1 MDRPE
6 LDYPATMPGVL
17 RHAATTFGDQPFI
30 VTATA
35 TMTYAGAERA
45 SRRVAKDLLAAG
57 VGKGTRVGIMFPY
70 GTDWV
75 LAWLAVT
82 RIGALCMP
90 FSTSYKPAELR
101 KALRHGDVDTLL
113 VPATLFGADHQAF
126 VEEAVPGLADSAG
139 PAHFLADLP
148 YLRHVR
154 VAGGGRRAW
163 AEPLDLSLDDD
174 GAMRVV
180 TDEHL
185 AAVEAEVAP
194 GDQFLTIYTSG
205 TTSDPKGVVHT
216 HGNFLRHGANL
227 ARFQGLGP
235 SDRIFCAMPFFWI
248 GGVGCALNMALAS
261 GNTLLCL
268 ERFEA
273 DAALDMMERE
283 QATGLSAW
291 PALGWKLR
299 RRAAESGRD
308 LTAIPAF
315 APPPPGT
322 PTTEDPELR
331 HNSLGMTETVGPH
344 SGPGPEATRVLPEA
358 LRGSFGLLVPHVERR
373 IADPVTNATVEEG
386 QVGEVCIR
394 GYSVMQGLYKKERH
408 EAFDADGWYH
418 TGDKGYVADGCLFF
432 EGRLSEMIK
441 TSGSNVA
448 PREVEL
454 ALEAF
459 PEVGTAVVLGVPDP
473 ERGERVGA
481 VLAARPGSSLDTAA
495 IVERLGKEI
504 SSYKVPSRILVLEES
519 AVPQLPSGKVDKVT
533 LRRLLADT
541 PDLPRT

>member
-1 MDRPE
+1 
-6 LDYPATMPGVL
+6 
-17 RHAATTFGDQPFI
+17 
-30 VTATA
+30 
-35 TMTYAGAERA
+35 
-45 SRRVAKDLLAAG
+45 
-57 VGKGTRVGIMFPY
+57 
-70 GTDWV
+70 
-75 LAWLAVT
+75 
-82 RIGALCMP
+82 
-90 FSTSYKPAELR
+90 
-101 KALRHGDVDTLL
+101 
-113 VPATLFGADHQAF
+113 
-126 VEEAVPGLADSAG
+126 
-139 PAHFLADLP
+139 
-148 YLRHVR
+148 
-154 VAGGGRRAW
+154 
-163 AEPLDLSLDDD
+163 
-174 GAMRVV
+174 
-180 TDEHL
+180 
-185 AAVEAEVAP
+185 
-194 GDQFLTIYTSG
+194 
-205 TTSDPKGVVHT
+205 
-216 HGNFLRHGANL
+216 
-227 ARFQGLGP
+227 
-235 SDRIFCAMPFFWI
+235 
-248 GGVGCALNMALAS
+248 
-261 GNTLLCL
+261 
-268 ERFEA
+268 
-273 DAALDMMERE
+273 
-283 QATGLSAW
+283 
-291 PALGWKLR
+291 
-299 RRAAESGRD
+299 
-308 LTAIPAF
+308 
-315 APPPPGT
+315 
-322 PTTEDPELR
+322 
-331 HNSLGMTETVGPH
+331 MTETVGPH

-459 PEVGTAVVLGVPDP
+459 YLTADDAQAAA

-495 IVERLGKEI
+495 IVERLGNEI